1 MNEGITLSMRKQNT
15 KLWFHQL
22 TFKKSVNHTGI
33 NKIPSIWNF
42 KNFFGN
48 FSEQL
53 VKSAAYV
60 DKVLDLKHWK
70 WQLHSSKILR
80 LSFANISCDIRQ
92 VCLCNGEK
100 TNPVELNIHPP
111 DSPPKKCSSPNLP
124 EWSAIMKV
132 VDRELP
138 TYPLLSQH

>member
-1 MNEGITLSMRKQNT
+1 MNEGITLSVRKQNT

-80 LSFANISCDIRQ
+80 LSSANISRVTSDKY
-92 VCLCNGEK
+92 VYVMG
-100 TNPVELNIHPP
+100 
-111 DSPPKKCSSPNLP
+111 KKQTP
-124 EWSAIMKV
+124 
-132 VDRELP
+132 
-138 TYPLLSQH
+138 